1 MNRVKGE
8 PPSPVLHYNFMSKD
22 ILLSQEGFDKLKAE
36 LESLKGPERQKIA
49 DNIREA
55 KSHGDLKENAMYH
68 EAKLNQTRLES
79 RIAELERMV
88 QYAKVVDR
96 SDVDK
101 DTAHMGSVVT
111 LMDLQWDEEFTLTLV
126 GDFEADPAND
136 LISITSPLGEQVV
149 SKRVGDEFEVEAP
162 AGVQRYRVVSVS

>member
-1 MNRVKGE
+1 
-8 PPSPVLHYNFMSKD
+8 MSKD
-22 ILLSQEGFDKLKAE
+22 ILLSQEGYDKLKAE
-36 LESLKGPERQKIA
+36 LETLKGSERQKIA

-96 SDVDK
+96 SDIGK
-101 DTAHMGSVVT
+101 DTAHLGSQVT
-111 LMDLQWDEEFTLTLV
+111 LKDLQWDEEFTITLV

-149 SKRVGDEFEVEAP
+149 SKKSGDEIEVEAP
-162 AGVQRYRVVSVS
+162 AGTQRYKIVSVS